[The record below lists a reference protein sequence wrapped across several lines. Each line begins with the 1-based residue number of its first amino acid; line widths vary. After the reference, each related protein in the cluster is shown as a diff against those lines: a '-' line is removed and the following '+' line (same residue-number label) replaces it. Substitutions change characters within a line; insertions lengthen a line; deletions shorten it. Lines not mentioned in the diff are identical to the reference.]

1 MIIEFYKY
9 QGTGNDFVL
18 LDNRSGKYNHLQQQ
32 QIALLCNRRFGIG
45 ADGLML
51 LQQHAGYDF
60 EMVYYN
66 ADGAVGSM
74 CGNGGRCLVQFAHD
88 LGIVGEKV
96 HFLAT
101 DGAHDAFVRNDG
113 WVELRMIDVDTISNN
128 NTFTILNTGSPHYV
142 QWCSQ
147 AAAIPVVEAGRAIRY
162 SAPYA
167 RDGININFAEKQA
180 DHIFVRTYERGVED
194 ETFSCGTGVTAVAL
208 AAAEDV
214 AGSFEQTI
222 RTKGGILTVRYTRK
236 SNGSF
241 TNIWLCG
248 PASQVYIGKI
258 DITKFRNPNEKQ
270 WL

>member
-18 LDNRSGKYNHLQQQ
+18 LDNRSGNYNHLQQH
-32 QIALLCNRRFGIG
+32 QIALLCNRHFGIG

-51 LQQHAGYDF
+51 LQQRAGYDF
-60 EMVYYN
+60 EMVYFN

-88 LGIVGEKV
+88 LGYVGEQV

-101 DGAHDAFVRNDG
+101 DGAHDAVVRQDG
-113 WVELRMIDVDTISNN
+113 WVELRMIDVDAINN
-128 NTFTILNTGSPHYV
+128 NPAFAILNTGSPHYV

-147 AAAIPVVEAGRAIRY
+147 VAAIPVVEAGSAIRY

-167 RDGININFAEKQA
+167 EDGININFAEKQA
-180 DHIFVRTYERGVED
+180 DYIFVRTYERGVED
-194 ETFSCGTGVTAVAL
+194 ETLSCGTGVTAVAL
-208 AAAEDV
+208 AAADDV
-214 AGSFEQTI
+214 TGTFEQSI
-222 RTKGGILTVRYTRK
+222 RTKGGPLTVRFTRN

-248 PASQVYIGKI
+248 PAKQVYAGKI
-258 DITKFRNPNEKQ
+258 DITRISKPQ
-270 WL
+270 